1 MRARFLAPRGAVS
14 ALAMTLSACATPLPS
29 RLPQIEAWLASG
41 APAPPPQ
48 RTCLFVADVDLAA
61 LARAQR
67 APERIAQHELTLSY
81 MRAAVD
87 EIVIPASSPYRPRAD
102 ASVVM
107 RAVSPPGGGHSN
119 TMWSVVWRD
128 GAGVWW
134 FWKQNRTT
142 DAPPPPPPPG
152 TPEHRDYFEMFPTG
166 IPSDDIRWPPETGRL
181 HADLAAALET
191 TLNNPCRAWEPDI
204 WPGDTPLT
212 RGNRVPPPPPPQ
224 DSSSTYVEL
233 REGARVRFISGIHYR
248 DSLQDV
254 LVGIAAY
261 PR

>member
-1 MRARFLAPRGAVS
+1 MRIRFLVSLGAVS
-14 ALAMTLSACATPLPS
+14 ALVMALSACATSAPS

-48 RTCLFVADVDLAA
+48 RSCPFVADVDLGT

-67 APERIAQHELTLSY
+67 APERITQHELTLRY
-81 MRAAVD
+81 MRAAVE
-87 EIVIPASSPYRPRAD
+87 EIVIPASSPYRPGGD

-128 GAGVWW
+128 SAGVWW

-152 TPEHRDYFEMFPTG
+152 TPEHGAYFEMFPDG

-212 RGNRVPPPPPPQ
+212 RGSRVPPPPPPQ
-224 DSSSTYVEL
+224 DSSSTFVEL
-233 REGARVRFISGIHYR
+233 REGERVRFISGIHYR
-248 DSLQDV
+248 DSLQEV

>member
-1 MRARFLAPRGAVS
+1 MRTNLLASFGAIS
-14 ALAMTLSACATPLPS
+14 ALTITLSACATPAQ
-29 RLPQIEAWLASG
+29 LPQVEAWLASG
-41 APAPPPQ
+41 AAPPPPQ
-48 RTCLFVADVDLAA
+48 HRCRFVADVDLGA
-61 LARAQR
+61 LAHRQGTPERAAQR
-67 APERIAQHELTLSY
+67 DQALSY
-81 MRAAVD
+81 MQAAVD
-87 EIVIPASSPYRPRAD
+87 EIVIPASSPYRPQAD

-119 TMWSVVWRD
+119 TLWSVVWRD
-128 GAGVWW
+128 RDGAWW

-152 TPEHRDYFEMFPTG
+152 TPEHADYFELFPNG

-181 HADLAAALET
+181 NADLTATLEA
-191 TLNNPCRAWEPDI
+191 TLADPCRAWEPDI
-204 WPGDTPLT
+204 WPSDTPLT
-212 RGNRVPPPPPPQ
+212 RGSRQPPPPPPQ

-233 REGARVRFISGIHYR
+233 REGARVRFISGIPHR

-254 LVGIAAY
+254 LVGIAMH